1 MIVVSNSGPLIS
13 LARIGHFYLL
23 YELYDELYLPT
34 AVREEV
40 VSFGAGRPGVVE
52 VENAQWIRVVNVSD
66 RQAVDRWR
74 ENLDLGE
81 SEAIVLAMELQAD
94 WLLIDEARGRRFA
107 KEIGLN
113 HLGTVGTLIIAKQ
126 SGLIAS
132 ITPLLDELIAC
143 DFRISQQLYRN
154 ARTLADED

>member
-40 VSFGAGRPGVVE
+40 VNFGAGRPGVVE
-52 VENAQWIRVVNVSD
+52 VENAQWIRVVNISD
-66 RQAVDRWR
+66 RQAVDRLR

-107 KEIGLN
+107 
-113 HLGTVGTLIIAKQ
+113 
-126 SGLIAS
+126 
-132 ITPLLDELIAC
+132 
-143 DFRISQQLYRN
+143 
-154 ARTLADED
+154 